1 MTRRANKAAPDQGG
15 WNIFCTDWSG
25 FDMMNPV
32 VEQVLRCGG
41 VQTGFFGW
49 PDLPRIE
56 ALREAWLEASDE
68 DGRKTIARDLQVLAM
83 QEVPYLPLGQYLSRT
98 AYRNDLQD
106 VVKNLSV
113 FWNVR
118 RAS

>member
-1 MTRRANKAAPDQGG
+1 MVTRRANKAPPDQGG

-25 FDMMNPV
+25 FDMLNPA

-41 VQTGFFGW
+41 VQT
-49 PDLPRIE
+49 
-56 ALREAWLEASDE
+56 
-68 DGRKTIARDLQVLAM
+68 
-83 QEVPYLPLGQYLSRT
+83 
-98 AYRNDLQD
+98 AYRDDLRD